1 MQRNDSASI
10 PVRTIVAPY
19 TVFDKSQSLPFLLT
33 MEDTIR
39 LSKSHGVYLS
49 VSHQHQRSEAS
60 QAVIMKF
67 LTDMIALDATLPHEK
82 STANNRVPG
91 SGHIFGGDENDV
103 NDDDENDDN
112 DNDDKIDSPPQDED
126 ECRVGGE
133 SERKLSIPG
142 KRGFPY
148 NPVCIHCKMQFD
160 HDFNDRGACVC
171 HPGKSAKEIFGTR
184 STSHAYLHV
193 ETESGHGS

>member
-1 MQRNDSASI
+1 MQKNGSAGI

-33 MEDTIR
+33 MEDTIK
-39 LSKSHGVYLS
+39 LAKIHGVYLS

-82 STANNRVPG
+82 NTANNRVPG
-91 SGHIFGGDENDV
+91 SGQILG
-103 NDDDENDDN
+103 DDDDDNDINDSDDKDN
-112 DNDDKIDSPPQDED
+112 DNDNNIDHPPRDED
-126 ECRVGGE
+126 ECRVGGDR
-133 SERKLSIPG
+133 ERKLSILG

-148 NPVCIHCKMQFD
+148 NPICIHCKMQFD
-160 HDFNDRGACVC
+160 HDWNDTGSCVC
-171 HPGKSAKEIFGTR
+171 HPGTSAKQILR
-184 STSHAYLHV
+184 AYAQCLSLQV
-193 ETESGHGS
+193 N